1 MEEIIKVLT
10 DNGVAIFCVVMFIY
24 YIFTDKK
31 ESNELFKEQN
41 NTLKEI
47 STTQVKMLTS
57 LEQLNERV
65 DKLEKTKKEWLYET
79 TT

>member
-1 MEEIIKVLT
+1 MEEFIKVLT
-10 DNGVAIFCVVMFIY
+10 DNGVAIFCVVMFVY

-31 ESNELFKEQN
+31 ESNELYKEQN

-65 DKLEKTKKEWLYET
+65 DKLEKSKGSD
-79 TT
+79 

>member
-1 MEEIIKVLT
+1 MEEFIKVLT
-10 DNGVAIFCVVMFIY
+10 DNGVAIFCVVMFVY

-31 ESNELFKEQN
+31 ESNELYKEQN

-57 LEQLNERV
+57 LEQLNARV
-65 DKLEKTKKEWLYET
+65 DKLEKNKGSD
-79 TT
+79 

>member
-1 MEEIIKVLT
+1 MEELIKILV
-10 DNGVAIFCVVMFIY
+10 DNGVAIFCVVAFIY

-47 STTQVKMLTS
+47 SKTQIEMQSS
-57 LEQLNERV
+57 LQQFNSRLE
-65 DKLEKTKKEWLYET
+65 KLEKGK
-79 TT
+79 

>member
-65 DKLEKTKKEWLYET
+65 DKLEKTKKE
-79 TT
+79 

>member
-65 DKLEKTKKEWLYET
+65 DKLEKSKGSD
-79 TT
+79 